1 MEYPS
6 PADDKLYISSNFN
19 LEDKEIIVYSVTG
32 IEMYRGKYSGNALD
46 VKRYAQGVYLVQ
58 LREQG
63 MILDKKQFVIIRD
76 K

>member
-46 VKRYAQGVYLVQ
+46 VKRYAQGVY
-58 LREQG
+58 
-63 MILDKKQFVIIRD
+63 
-76 K
+76 